1 MMDVDI
7 QANPYKNSACKRCNE
22 FMLSRNNQKSSRF
35 VTTYMYRGL
44 FSFSEL
50 FSNKMKTFGKG
61 CSELKFRDVFESC
74 CLYFQTISRENDIL
88 SKENSK
94 KNYSIFCSLGPIF
107 QKKIYV
113 PIKILF

>member
-35 VTTYMYRGL
+35 VTTYRGL

-74 CLYFQTISRENDIL
+74 CLYFQTIARENDIL